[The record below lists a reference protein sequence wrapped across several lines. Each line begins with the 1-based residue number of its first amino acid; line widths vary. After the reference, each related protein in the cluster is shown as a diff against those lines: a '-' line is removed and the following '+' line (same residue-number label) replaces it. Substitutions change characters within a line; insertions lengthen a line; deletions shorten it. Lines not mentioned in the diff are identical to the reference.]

1 MTELEKD
8 TGNSQIFQEVILQR
22 RREKWGVAEGGR
34 KVQRRHSNKAI
45 KIKLCLY
52 VLEMAP
58 LPDKENGCDPEVT
71 LE

>member
-8 TGNSQIFQEVILQR
+8 TVNSQIFQEVMLQR

-34 KVQRRHSNKAI
+34 KVQRRHSSKAI

-52 VLEMAP
+52 VLETAP
-58 LPDKENGCDPEVT
+58 PLHKENGWNPEVT